1 MQRPW
6 SDWRQPQFILP
17 IRFPGRC
24 FHCCLCLLSLIY
36 LSCRPDGLLPFQNIY
51 LNATFSTQT
60 NDFSNENSALPA
72 ILKTYCENINL
83 CPFVLCSR
91 YLGSS
96 QYYTVHLVRMS
107 YVSCFLHYVQ
117 TSEILWLLS
126 NIEFIK
132 SICLPILTLFREGSK
147 ERVWWPLPPHPHRQG
162 PTPAAILK
170 LTTFGKLSLCSLC
183 WY

>member
-1 MQRPW
+1 
-6 SDWRQPQFILP
+6 
-17 IRFPGRC
+17 
-24 FHCCLCLLSLIY
+24 
-36 LSCRPDGLLPFQNIY
+36 
-51 LNATFSTQT
+51 
-60 NDFSNENSALPA
+60 
-72 ILKTYCENINL
+72 LKTYCENINL

-132 SICLPILTLFREGSK
+132 SICLPILTL
-147 ERVWWPLPPHPHRQG
+147 LCLHRDDWLTLVKMFYLSQLQEVVEDC
-162 PTPAAILK
+162 ILIP
-170 LTTFGKLSLCSLC
+170 SLISLGNSQNKIKVI
-183 WY
+183 